1 MGSKSKTTKNTSNL
15 WTHLKIHHSSIFEEA
30 KKKRD
35 AEEENTSSHIQ
46 ASLPMMFDNQTK
58 WKTSDVRSKNLDRL
72 ITEMIATD
80 NQPFNFVENN
90 GFQRLMATAEPR
102 YALKSEKFYRTEVFP
117 SIHNSIAEKVK
128 ALLKPDKAGYNLAFT
143 TDCWSPD
150 N

>member
-1 MGSKSKTTKNTSNL
+1 
-15 WTHLKIHHSSIFEEA
+15 
-30 KKKRD
+30 
-35 AEEENTSSHIQ
+35 
-46 ASLPMMFDNQTK
+46 MMFDNQTK

-128 ALLKPDKAGYNLAFT
+128 ALLKLSLFYHVIEGLRPSKGVRLT
-143 TDCWSPD
+143 HLICGLLCISLRLL
-150 N
+150 